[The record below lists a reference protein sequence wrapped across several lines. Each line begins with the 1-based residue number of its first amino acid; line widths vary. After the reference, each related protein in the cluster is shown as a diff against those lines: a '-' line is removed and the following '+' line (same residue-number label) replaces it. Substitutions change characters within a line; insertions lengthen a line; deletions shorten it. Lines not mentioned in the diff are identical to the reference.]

1 MQGHDTE
8 MSHEKSRREH
18 DVPAAFS
25 CRVPLPQDVATWE
38 RSGTTGPILSGGRI
52 YGEARD
58 QNLLVNS
65 MSGQSF

>member
-1 MQGHDTE
+1 MKKAAGN
-8 MSHEKSRREH
+8 MVFRRL
-18 DVPAAFS
+18 FS
-25 CRVPLPQDVATWE
+25 CRVPRPQDVATWE
-38 RSGTTGPILSGGRI
+38 GSGTTGPILSGGRI